1 MGKKQQSE
9 DLPDLNDKEVADA
22 SLKIQTVFRGFQA
35 RKKVAAKKEMIE
47 GLPDLNDKDV
57 QNAAVKIQSAFKGH
71 RTRMTVNQ
79 AVFKAKKDQATEEDL
94 PDLKDKDVADATKKI
109 QSAFRG
115 FQTRK
120 EMKKQKEVGFLFHFL
135 STSKVC
141 SLKLQALLVQVYYAV
156 DHAYLSRGFLL
167 RQLC

>member
-1 MGKKQQSE
+1 
-9 DLPDLNDKEVADA
+9 
-22 SLKIQTVFRGFQA
+22 
-35 RKKVAAKKEMIE
+35 MIE

-79 AVFKAKKDQATEEDL
+79 AVFKSKKEQATDEDL

-120 EMKKQKEVGFLFHFL
+120 EMKKQKEVGLLFYFV

-141 SLKLQALLVQVYYAV
+141 I
-156 DHAYLSRGFLL
+156 
-167 RQLC
+167 